1 MKISLG
7 CDHGGYE
14 LKEIIKKHLESK
26 EFEIIDVGTYSLDS
40 VDYPDY
46 GSKAA
51 ELVAKKEVD
60 KGIVICTTGI
70 GISIAANKIKG
81 IRCALCTNAY
91 MAKMTRLHNDAN
103 MLALGAGIVGK
114 NLALD
119 IVDTWLDTDFEG
131 GRHIKRVEKI
141 MEIENTL

>member
-7 CDHGGYE
+7 CDHGGFE
-14 LKEIIKKHLESK
+14 LKEVIKKHLEDNGY
-26 EFEIIDVGTYSLDS
+26 EVYDTGTYSLDS
-40 VDYPDY
+40 VDYPDFAE
-46 GSKAA
+46 KAA
-51 ELVAKKEVD
+51 YLVANKEVD

-70 GISIAANKIKG
+70 GISIAANKVDG
-81 IRCALCTNAY
+81 IRCALCTDSY

-119 IVDTWLDTDFEG
+119 IVDTWLNTEFEG

-141 MEIENTL
+141 MKIGK